1 MGKKSLMK
9 ITSFLLGW
17 RRSVLLS
24 NTENPIF
31 GTHIRSPSPLSSL
44 PGREAE
50 RTSESDRRAYI
61 SVKHNNNKAL
71 QNQSNNNFCV
81 NPYIG
86 KRQGKKVSFLS
97 SYFFLEYY
105 RSIESS
111 KILYFLGNTYNLYF
125 RYSRNRHRVAGTKYF
140 LNASNNNQ
148 TYLVGKIGF
157 WRSL

>member
-1 MGKKSLMK
+1 MQCSCRHWKLSCVSVYLKCDVIRNGKKSLMK

-17 RRSVLLS
+17 RRCVLLS

-50 RTSESDRRAYI
+50 RTSESDRRAHI

-71 QNQSNNNFCV
+71 QKQSNNNFCV

-86 KRQGKKVSFLS
+86 KRQGKKVFFLS
-97 SYFFLEYY
+97 SYFFW
-105 RSIESS
+105 SIIVPS
-111 KILYFLGNTYNLYF
+111 NPVTYCI
-125 RYSRNRHRVAGTKYF
+125 SWVIHT
-140 LNASNNNQ
+140 
-148 TYLVGKIGF
+148 I
-157 WRSL
+157 